1 MSLLATTFSLTGKS
15 VLVSGASSGIGAH
28 FATIL
33 AQAGCNNIVLS
44 ARRTK
49 KLEDLAVKI
58 RQESPHTNVFAV
70 PIDVTELTSIKQGIL
85 SAEKALNGSALNV
98 LVNCSGVAAPALS
111 VDMTEQQFD
120 HVLSVNAKGNFFMAT
135 EFAKRLI
142 HHEQP
147 GSIVNVASILSL
159 RPGSRQANY
168 AASKAA
174 MKMFSKVHAIEWS
187 KYNIRSNCLCPGY
200 FKTEMN
206 DDFFQSSVGQKY
218 LSNIPPK
225 RLGSLDE
232 LNGPLLLLASDA
244 SSFMTGT
251 EIVVDLGHTNA
262 AL

>member
-28 FATIL
+28 FAAIL